1 MILPVEPNRSYC
13 CDTDFYLHPFD
24 FDFDSNSNAVVA
36 RHQQRDCDNCH
47 CDDPRNYDMSVAV
60 RDVASYRNPAL
71 LVAERMTTT
80 VSTQSDDR
88 HDDDDEKA
96 SP

>member
-36 RHQQRDCDNCH
+36 RYQQCH

-88 HDDDDEKA
+88 HDDDVKA

>member
-36 RHQQRDCDNCH
+36 RYQQCH

-60 RDVASYRNPAL
+60 RDVASLYL

-88 HDDDDEKA
+88 HDDDEKA